1 MIKKQQKGQAMLTL
15 VLLVGGAVV
24 LIGATIGFLVFSFM
38 TSTFGFQAANRALGV
53 ALAGA
58 NDALVQLSRNRE
70 LHAGGAYAGDC
81 SYNFSIGDD
90 TALVRVLQEDSLC
103 PGYEPAAGSK
113 QAFIYSEATI
123 LGRRR
128 KINMVASVNRS
139 TGEVRVISIK
149 QEVGLYGSGS
159 SCSGSQCN

>member
-1 MIKKQQKGQAMLTL
+1 MIYTQRKGQAMLTL

-24 LIGATIGFLVFSFM
+24 LIGATLAFLVFSFM

-70 LHAGGAYAGDC
+70 LFVSAPSC
-81 SYNFSIGDD
+81 TYNFSIGNDEA
-90 TALVRVLQEDSLC
+90 TVTVLQEDSIC
-103 PGYEPAAGSK
+103 SGRPPIGSK
-113 QAFIYSEATI
+113 QVYIYSEATI

-139 TGEVRVISIK
+139 TGEVRVVSLR
-149 QEVGLYGSGS
+149 QEVGVYGSTTGS
-159 SCSGSQCN
+159 TCSGPFCS